1 MVIYID
7 NHRYR
12 GDIMYQRSA
21 ELFKVLSD
29 ENRLKIIELLIKGE
43 TCGCTLIDNLPISQ
57 PTLSYHLKMLSKYGI
72 TKSEKIGNRT
82 NHYVNKEVL
91 TELSELL
98 KTLANLKD
106 DSCTI

>member
-7 NHRYR
+7 TYRYR

-43 TCGCTLIDNLPISQ
+43 TCGCNLVDQLPISQ
-57 PTLSYHLKMLSKYGI
+57 PTLSYHLKMLHDVGL
-72 TKSEKIGNRT
+72 TRVEKIGNRI
-82 NHYVNKEVL
+82 NHYINKDILKDLNEVL
-91 TELSELL
+91 NTFL
-98 KTLANLKD
+98 NLKETV
-106 DSCTI
+106 CEV